1 MLTADLADLQIWSFL
16 KDCELSNLKNEGF
29 WRFFLILPEPT
40 HRADHRNVP
49 RAPTKLIYYQS
60 LFKNVGVG
68 PTTKCHSCSTLPTLT
83 NVEVARMI
91 WYNNRRTTKN
101 ERVFLKHKSCYS
113 FCRTTRDGVLPIS
126 MRIAALF
133 YIFFVGDNPN
143 FLFDNKISK
152 QKFHKSY
159 I

>member
-1 MLTADLADLQIWSFL
+1 MAPVHLFSPSKPEGHVVWTHPNI
-16 KDCELSNLKNEGF
+16 EPNLIQSYFGSKINY
-29 WRFFLILPEPT
+29 P
-40 HRADHRNVP
+40 DHRNVP

-91 WYNNRRTTKN
+91 WFNNRRTTKN

>member
-1 MLTADLADLQIWSFL
+1 MWPAWLLSIYSLLVNLRDMWSAVKSNPLMLTADLADLQIWRLL

-113 FCRTTRDGVLPIS
+113 FCRTTRDGVTGS
-126 MRIAALF
+126 R
-133 YIFFVGDNPN
+133 
-143 FLFDNKISK
+143 K
-152 QKFHKSY
+152 
-159 I
+159 